1 MKRLR
6 VGVLALQGAFAE
18 HRCVLE
24 DLGAEAVEVL
34 ACLSGA
40 PCRMARLPE
49 GSTRGHDVSPG
60 AAIGKRG
67 GAAAREGSQSGAV
80 AARQGRLLAVAFHP
94 ELAADR
100 RLHRYFLDIA
110 RS

>member
-40 PCRMARLPE
+40 SCRMARLPE